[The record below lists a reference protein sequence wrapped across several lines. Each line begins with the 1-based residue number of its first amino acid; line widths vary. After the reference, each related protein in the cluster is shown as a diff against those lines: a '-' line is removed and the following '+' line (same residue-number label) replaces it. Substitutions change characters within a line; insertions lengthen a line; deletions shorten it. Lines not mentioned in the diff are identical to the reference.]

1 MLIIDS
7 QEKEKTKNAVIKRCE
22 ELGIEYEVKRLTVGD
37 YLWDDI
43 NLVIERKTIQ
53 DYVSSIK
60 TNHLWS
66 QLNSMQDYSE
76 KYLFIS
82 GLWKDLYYKNK
93 NLKFT
98 VNQRIGTL
106 CSIAGHY
113 NVKIIQF
120 DNDNQLIEAIFKIR
134 EKVLKHDTSEIMVE
148 RVIQHTNPNVRI
160 YMTFDG
166 MGLKKAE
173 RLLEWYPSALR
184 FLECVRI
191 YGIDDFLSETDIPKS
206 VINKKTREYL
216 ISLLG

>member
-66 QLNSMQDYSE
+66 QLNSMQEYSE

-82 GLWKDLYYKNK
+82 GLWKDLYFRNK

-173 RLLEWYPSALR
+173 RLLEYYSHAGR
-184 FLECVRI
+184 FLSDIVEEGV
-191 YGIDDFLSETDIPKS
+191 GTVIDDYNIPKS
-206 VINKKTREYL
+206 VINKTTEEYL
-216 ISLLG
+216 SLLS